1 MQMGSELKD
10 FLKTSEDEWYD
21 GKITRHDHFS
31 DLKDID
37 DALDSVPEQFK
48 VEDRRRYTESCF
60 GHFLRMDRGMKFSG
74 SVVHRLLLRELHH
87 DGPHD
92 EMRFMLGPRS
102 VRFSKVEFCLITGL
116 KLGVIP
122 DTTKYEMVQNG
133 IHQRYFNGVAE
144 VDYEQLRAFLRI
156 GVFEEQY
163 DAVKLCLLYM
173 LNWILMGLDERE
185 KVPLW
190 QIRLVEDLDAFDA
203 FPWGAHVYRQSI
215 IGFKNALNGRRV
227 RYEIRQQEK
236 GADVHTVETYNIYG
250 LAHALLVFAYE
261 VILELGTRFG
271 TRRRIELSPRMLKWQ
286 LQKQPRLDKLD
297 KIFLAWMFARTALV
311 SIAAERV
318 ARYYE
323 GINEG
328 GSLYMAA
335 DGHDGSVPDPLHHT
349 TAEPSH
355 MEGSDQEFGCGS
367 PLRHKPDTEGSDPE
381 FVVGSPLR
389 RRQVRFA
396 MPGGVHSQED
406 VGRHH
411 QVCQKWCNALF
422 MLKQVLGF
430 STDNNDFVSGPFG
443 TKNPRCDGCSRCVT
457 GGSPEE

>member
-10 FLKTSEDEWYD
+10 LLKTPEDEWYD

-37 DALDSVPEQFK
+37 VALNSVPEQFK
-48 VEDRRRYTESCF
+48 VEDRRWYTESCF
-60 GHFLRMDRGMKFSG
+60 SHFLRMDRGMKFSG
-74 SVVHRLLLRELHH
+74 CIVHRLLLRELYH
-87 DGPHD
+87 DGLDD

-102 VRFSKVEFCLITGL
+102 VRFSKF
-116 KLGVIP
+116 GVIP
-122 DTTKYEMVQNG
+122 DTTRYEMVRNG
-133 IHQRYFNGVAE
+133 IHQRYFNGVDE
-144 VDYEQLRAFLRI
+144 VDNEQLRVVLRI

-203 FPWGAHVYRQSI
+203 FPWGVHVYRQSI
-215 IGFKNALNGRRV
+215 IGFKHALNGRRV
-227 RYEIRQQEK
+227 RYERRQQEK
-236 GADVHTVETYNIYG
+236 GIDVNTVEKYNIYG

-261 VILELGTRFG
+261 VIPELGTQFG

-286 LQKQPRLDKLD
+286 LHKQPMSDKLD
-297 KIFLAWMFARTALV
+297 KIFLARMFARTALV
-311 SIAAERV
+311 PTAAERV

-335 DGHDGSVPDPLHHT
+335 DGHEGSIPDPLYRTTIGPNHT
-349 TAEPSH
+349 
-355 MEGSDQEFGCGS
+355 EGSDQEFGGRS
-367 PLRHKPDTEGSDPE
+367 PLRHRPDT
-381 FVVGSPLR
+381 
-389 RRQVRFA
+389 
-396 MPGGVHSQED
+396 
-406 VGRHH
+406 
-411 QVCQKWCNALF
+411 
-422 MLKQVLGF
+422 
-430 STDNNDFVSGPFG
+430 
-443 TKNPRCDGCSRCVT
+443 
-457 GGSPEE
+457 